1 MAELHCSHKGLS
13 FLVSVKFGLFFGII
27 PFASHFVSQI
37 KEQNAIIVRKR
48 AIRRV
53 GRDKDVVF
61 RLGLLQVLER
71 LVTKV
76 LKLPSNRDPKDPFAH

>member
-1 MAELHCSHKGLS
+1 M
-13 FLVSVKFGLFFGII
+13 SVKFGLFFGVI

-37 KEQNAIIVRKR
+37 KEQNAIVVRKR

-61 RLGLLQVLER
+61 RLGLLQVLAR
-71 LVTKV
+71 FVAKV
-76 LKLPSNRDPKDPFAH
+76 LKLTSNSDTKDPFAH